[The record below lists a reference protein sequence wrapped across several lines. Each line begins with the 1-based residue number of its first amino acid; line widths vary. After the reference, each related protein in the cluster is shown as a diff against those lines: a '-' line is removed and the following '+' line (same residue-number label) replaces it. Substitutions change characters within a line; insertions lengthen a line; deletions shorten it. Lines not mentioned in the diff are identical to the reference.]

1 MAENHVLDCRSA
13 RSQSMADLHY
23 ASTRDEIDEL
33 SDVVA
38 ESNMLVIRIT
48 YGAFPHSTWSH
59 YPRRESKLCDEV
71 CHNWRYW
78 RPLTESLRHPP
89 WV

>member
-1 MAENHVLDCRSA
+1 MQDLYGTVACIIERLRVNEYDSSIWIGGMAENHVLDFSSA

-48 YGAFPHSTWSH
+48 YGAFPHSG
-59 YPRRESKLCDEV
+59 
-71 CHNWRYW
+71 
-78 RPLTESLRHPP
+78 
-89 WV
+89 